1 MNGDLNVWLILG
13 GGLLLAFLGKQ
24 MRSDLL
30 YRLGNL
36 VMFPL
41 PGRDD
46 YERFHRPGVG
56 LGALRGKL

>member
-13 GGLLLAFLGKQ
+13 GAFLLVLLGKQ

-36 VMFPL
+36 IGFLFLAAMIMTVL
-41 PGRDD
+41 I
-46 YERFHRPGVG
+46 GVG
-56 LGALRGKL
+56 LGWSH

>member
-13 GGLLLAFLGKQ
+13 GGLVLVFLGKQ

-36 VMFPL
+36 IAFLFLAAMILTVL
-41 PGRDD
+41 V
-46 YERFHRPGVG
+46 GVG
-56 LGALRGKL
+56 LGWTH

>member
-13 GGLLLAFLGKQ
+13 GAFALVLLGKQ

-36 VMFPL
+36 VGFLFLAAMIMSVFI
-41 PGRDD
+41 
-46 YERFHRPGVG
+46 GVG
-56 LGALRGKL
+56 LGWTH